1 LKRIEQVKVKRV
13 QHVSIPVPPGSAAAV
28 RRFYG
33 ETLGLP
39 EKAVPRELD
48 ASMLTWFD
56 VGEDEHELH
65 CFVDEDYE
73 NRSTAQ
79 HLCFEVDDLDALR
92 RQIVA
97 AGVELEPEPT
107 AIHNRPRAFVRDP
120 FGNLIEITQINGPFR
135 EE

>member
-1 LKRIEQVKVKRV
+1 LKRIEHVNVKRV
-13 QHVSIPVPPGSAAAV
+13 QHVSIPVPPGAAAV
-28 RRFYG
+28 ARQFYG
-33 ETLGLP
+33 EALGLR
-39 EKAVPRELD
+39 EKAVPSELD

-65 CFVDEDYE
+65 CFVDDDYE

-79 HLCFEVDDLDALR
+79 HLCFEVGDLEALK
-92 RQIVA
+92 RQIA
-97 AGVELEPEPT
+97 AASVQLEPEPT

-120 FGNLIEITQINGPFR
+120 FGNLIEITQIDGPFT

>member
-1 LKRIEQVKVKRV
+1 
-13 QHVSIPVPPGSAAAV
+13 
-28 RRFYG
+28 
-33 ETLGLP
+33 
-39 EKAVPRELD
+39 
-48 ASMLTWFD
+48 
-56 VGEDEHELH
+56 
-65 CFVDEDYE
+65 
-73 NRSTAQ
+73 
-79 HLCFEVDDLDALR
+79 VDDLDALR

>member
-1 LKRIEQVKVKRV
+1 MNVKRL
-13 QHVSIPVPPGSAAAV
+13 QHVSIPVPPGSAVAA

-33 ETLGLP
+33 EGLGLS

-56 VGEDEHELH
+56 AGEDEHELH
-65 CFVDEDYE
+65 CFVDEDFE

-79 HLCFEVDDLDALR
+79 HLCFEVEDLEALK
-92 RQIVA
+92 RQIAA
-97 AGVELEPEPT
+97 AGVQLEPEPT

-120 FGNLIEITQINGPFR
+120 FGNLIEITQINGPFT

>member
-1 LKRIEQVKVKRV
+1 LKRIERVNVKRV
-13 QHVSIPVPPGSAAAV
+13 QHVSIPMPPGAATAA
-28 RRFYG
+28 RKFYG
-33 ETLGLP
+33 EALGLR

-56 VGEDEHELH
+56 AGEDEHELH
-65 CFVDEDYE
+65 CYVDDDYE

-79 HLCFEVDDLDALR
+79 HLCFEVENLDELK
-92 RQIVA
+92 RQIAA
-97 AGVELEPEPT
+97 AGVQLEPEPT